1 MQGELYSVLMSCP
14 LILLKDSSCASTHGR
29 TFLSFRLHTYLSLV
43 FPAHHLITYQVETI
57 VEVPVAV
64 PDSSRVELETEISHY
79 KGLLKETES
88 MLERL
93 QVRNVLL
100 QLSAFFILNSVFESK
115 LAPYF
120 VVSLYARFFLNHF

>member
-1 MQGELYSVLMSCP
+1 M
-14 LILLKDSSCASTHGR
+14 
-29 TFLSFRLHTYLSLV
+29 
-43 FPAHHLITYQVETI
+43 ETI

-93 QVRNVLL
+93 QVRDTNHLITFYQFHVVDRFHNSTCMSLELPWISVLT
-100 QLSAFFILNSVFESK
+100 S
-115 LAPYF
+115 
-120 VVSLYARFFLNHF
+120 